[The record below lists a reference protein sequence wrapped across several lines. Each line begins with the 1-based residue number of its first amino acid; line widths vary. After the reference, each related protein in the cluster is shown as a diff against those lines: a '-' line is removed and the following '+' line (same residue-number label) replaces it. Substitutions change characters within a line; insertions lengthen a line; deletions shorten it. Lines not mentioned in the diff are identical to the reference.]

1 MNDKMNELTQM
12 GSRLSVCRQNKN
24 LTQEELAYR
33 LGITPQAL
41 SKWERGVSFPDISM
55 LADISRLLEVS
66 TDYLLGIGMQDRK
79 ESSERAM
86 QLEIGK
92 NLNSCLEAPELI
104 FGMKLVPLFM
114 DNKFGPK
121 IWEMRR
127 RLSCAGTLLPIVRL
141 RDDKRLEDQEFMI
154 LAYRNVLYSEVLET
168 IDEGTLDY
176 MLQKLEE
183 TVREKYDEIL
193 NPDIVKNL
201 VDHLK
206 IGHSALIEGVVPE
219 RIPYCLLLE
228 VMKKVLI
235 RGNGAAYLPKI
246 IEVMDCALYHEPGLS
261 VDELV
266 DRVVQEIEREDNFWV
281 IMHKREEEKRKREN

>member
-1 MNDKMNELTQM
+1 MNDKMNELTQI

-24 LTQEELAYR
+24 MTQEELAYK

-41 SKWERGVSFPDISM
+41 SKWERSVSFPDISM

-66 TDYLLGIGMQDRK
+66 TDYLLGMGMQDGQ
-79 ESSERAM
+79 ESSEKSM

-92 NLNSCLEAPELI
+92 NLNSCLEAPELK
-104 FGMKLVPLFM
+104 FGMKLVSLFM
-114 DNKFGPK
+114 DHKFGPK
-121 IWEMRR
+121 ISEMRR
-127 RLSCAGTLLPIVRL
+127 RLSREGTLLPIVRL
-141 RDDKRLEDQEFMI
+141 RDDNWLEDQEFMI
-154 LAYRNVLYSEVLET
+154 LAYHNVLYSEVLET

-183 TVREKYDEIL
+183 TVREKYNEIL

-206 IGHSALIEGVVPE
+206 IGHPALIEGVVPE
-219 RIPYCLLLE
+219 RIPYCLLME
-228 VMKKVLI
+228 VMKKVLV
-235 RGNGAAYLPKI
+235 RGDGAAYLPKI
-246 IEVMDCALYHEPGLS
+246 IEVMDCALYHEPRLS

-266 DRVVQEIEREDNFWV
+266 NRVVQEIEREDNFWV
-281 IMHKREEEKRKREN
+281 VMHKREEERRKTL

>member
-1 MNDKMNELTQM
+1 MNDKTNELTQI

-24 LTQEELAYR
+24 MTQEELAYR

-41 SKWERGVSFPDISM
+41 SKWERSVSFPDISM

-66 TDYLLGIGMQDRK
+66 TDYLLGLGMQGGK
-79 ESSERAM
+79 ESNEKSM
-86 QLEIGK
+86 QIEIGK

-104 FGMKLVPLFM
+104 FGTKLVSLFI
-114 DNKFGPK
+114 DNKFAPK

-127 RLSCAGTLLPIVRL
+127 RLSCTGTLLPIVRL
-141 RDDKRLEDQEFMI
+141 RDAERLEDQEFMI
-154 LAYRNVLYSEVLET
+154 LAYDNVLYSEVLET

-183 TVREKYDEIL
+183 TVREKYYEIL

-206 IGHSALIEGVVPE
+206 IGHPALIEGVVPE
-219 RIPYCLLLE
+219 RIPYCLLME
-228 VMKKVLI
+228 VMKKVLS
-235 RGNGAAYLPKI
+235 RGDGAAYLPKI

-261 VDELV
+261 VDELA
-266 DRVVQEIEREDNFWV
+266 DRVVKEIEREDNFWV
-281 IMHKREEEKRKREN
+281 LMHKREENRSTC

>member
-1 MNDKMNELTQM
+1 MNDKTNELTQI

-24 LTQEELAYR
+24 MTQEELAYR

-66 TDYLLGIGMQDRK
+66 TDYLLGLGMQDGK
-79 ESSERAM
+79 ESSEKAI
-86 QLEIGK
+86 QHEIGK
-92 NLNSCLEAPELI
+92 NLNSCLQATELI
-104 FGMKLVPLFM
+104 FGMKLVSLFI
-114 DNKFGPK
+114 DNQYVSK
-121 IWEMRR
+121 IMEMRK
-127 RLSCAGTLLPIVRL
+127 RLSRTGTLLPIVRL
-141 RDDKRLEDQEFMI
+141 RDDERLEEREFMI
-154 LAYRNVLYSEVLET
+154 LAYDNVLYSEVLET

-201 VDHLK
+201 VDNLK
-206 IGHSALIEGVVPE
+206 IGHPALIEGVVPE
-219 RIPYCLLLE
+219 RIPYCLLME
-228 VMKKVLI
+228 VMKKVLS
-235 RGNGAAYLPKI
+235 RGDGAAYLPKI

-261 VDELV
+261 VAELA
-266 DRVVQEIEREDNFWV
+266 DRVVKEIEREDNFWV
-281 IMHKREEEKRKREN
+281 IMHKREENRSAC